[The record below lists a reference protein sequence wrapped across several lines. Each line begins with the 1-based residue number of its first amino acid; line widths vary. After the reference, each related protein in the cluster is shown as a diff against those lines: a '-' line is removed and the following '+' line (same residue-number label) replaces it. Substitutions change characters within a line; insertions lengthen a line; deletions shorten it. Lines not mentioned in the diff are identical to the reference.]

1 MFLRSASVTA
11 DCNFRNFW
19 KFGWL
24 LNSSS
29 YFYGVFFFSSVP
41 WEVIDPVEVCVIL
54 VFLDASIST
63 ACVDARSLQQT
74 RGYLGVTQV
83 LDLDPAL

>member
-1 MFLRSASVTA
+1 MV
-11 DCNFRNFW
+11 
-19 KFGWL
+19 
-24 LNSSS
+24 
-29 YFYGVFFFSSVP
+29 FFSSVP

>member
-1 MFLRSASVTA
+1 M
-11 DCNFRNFW
+11 
-19 KFGWL
+19 
-24 LNSSS
+24 
-29 YFYGVFFFSSVP
+29 FFFSSVP

-83 LDLDPAL
+83 LDFDPAL